1 MPTMHQPSFECI
13 KGFSPNSCQEWVFV
27 LKIHYA
33 MGNLIWLK
41 KINFLSLV
49 RKALPNIVLSATLSG
64 CGSAG
69 APDFSQMS
77 AKYANILEQY
87 QINMIFQ
94 NILRSSENRPVS
106 FLDMPTINGSGS
118 ITTTPYASAFFT
130 GGIIPY
136 NSSYLPIN
144 GGLTNITPGVS
155 LSIGNSFNFTQS
167 SLDNAVFWKG
177 YLNELPIEMV
187 KYFEH
192 NHIPKEVLLSLVVDE
207 IIFTK
212 PDGESLTL
220 INNPLRPDHPE
231 FQKHLYKL
239 ISYGL
244 GAYLVDTSQK
254 IGPPLTVAN
263 LKSTFGENAF
273 EAMKDSGI
281 VLQKVGGSSEI
292 KFQPIQ
298 VSKKYKLCINANKYE
313 NFVRQEYGDEIFCQ
327 ETLAQDIN
335 KPNAQKKI
343 QPKLNIRIR
352 STNNIFEYLGQVT
365 KAQLAENS
373 YMVTLPPTATTF
385 SSKTNNSNEYAIFV
399 VYKNQSSTRPFSS
412 IESLDGNTYSIP
424 SENNGYSPLT
434 IKLLSQFMS
443 LQKIPGSI
451 PASPSV
457 LLK

>member
-1 MPTMHQPSFECI
+1 M
-13 KGFSPNSCQEWVFV
+13 K
-27 LKIHYA
+27 
-33 MGNLIWLK
+33 
-41 KINFLSLV
+41 FLFLV
-49 RKALPNIVLSATLSG
+49 RRALPALALLATLSG
-64 CGSAG
+64 CGTTG

-118 ITTTPYASAFFT
+118 ITTTPYASGFFT
-130 GGIIPY
+130 GGILPY
-136 NSSYLPIN
+136 NASYLPIS
-144 GGLTNITPGVS
+144 GGLNSITPGVS
-155 LSIGNSFNFTQS
+155 LSIGNTFNFTQS

-192 NHIPKEVLLSLVVDE
+192 NHIPREVLLSLVVDE
-207 IIFTK
+207 IEITK
-212 PDGESLTL
+212 SNGETSTL
-220 INNPLRPDHPE
+220 INNPLRPDHVE
-231 FQKHLYKL
+231 FQKHLYRL

-254 IGPPLTVAN
+254 IGPPLSVAN
-263 LKSTFGENAF
+263 LKSTFGDNSF
-273 EAMKDSGI
+273 DVMKNTGI
-281 VLQKVGGSSEI
+281 VLQKVGNTTDL

-298 VSKKYKLCINANKYE
+298 VSQKYKLCINKNKYE
-313 NFVRQEYGDEIFCQ
+313 NFVRQEYGDQIFCE
-327 ETLAQDIN
+327 ETLSQQT
-335 KPNAQKKI
+335 KQPSPEKKS
-343 QPKLNIRIR
+343 QPKLTIRIR
-352 STNNIFEYLGQVT
+352 STNNIFEYLGQVV
-365 KAQLAENS
+365 KAQLGDQH

-385 SSKTNNSNEYAIFV
+385 TNKTLASNEYALFV
-399 VYKNQSSTRPFSS
+399 VYKNQSTPRPFSS
-412 IESLDGNTYSIP
+412 IEGLDGNLYSIP
-424 SENNGYSPLT
+424 SENNGYSPLA